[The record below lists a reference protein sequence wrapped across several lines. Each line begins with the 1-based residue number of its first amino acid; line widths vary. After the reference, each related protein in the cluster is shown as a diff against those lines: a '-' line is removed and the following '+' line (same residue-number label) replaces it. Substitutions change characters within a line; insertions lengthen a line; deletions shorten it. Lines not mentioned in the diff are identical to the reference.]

1 MTKKIISKMFSSVIT
16 KILKQK
22 FSTKNLVTF
31 KRWDGVKRSL
41 KRVTGKSDFYGGFAE
56 NQCLEGIA

>member
-41 KRVTGKSDFYGGFAE
+41 KRVTGKSVFYGGFAE

>member
-1 MTKKIISKMFSSVIT
+1 MFSSVIT

-41 KRVTGKSDFYGGFAE
+41 KRVTGKSDFYWGFAE
-56 NQCLEGIA
+56 SQCLEGIA

>member
-41 KRVTGKSDFYGGFAE
+41 KRVTGKSDFYWGFAE
-56 NQCLEGIA
+56 SQCLEGIA